1 MIKLT
6 EEEIRMGVYD
16 QTVGKPKH
24 VSELYAAAKKDFS
37 NANIEEDFI
46 L

>member
-1 MIKLT
+1 MKLT

-16 QTVGKPKH
+16 PTIGHPKK
-24 VSELYAAAKKDFS
+24 VSELYAAAKKDFP
-37 NANIEEDFI
+37 NIDIEKDFS